1 MICTVFKTQAGTA
14 QTNASFSA
22 PPAAVGAH
30 EGPPELGAPDHVHE
44 EVGRRVDAHE
54 EVAEGDEG
62 VDEAVGGAVALA
74 AEEPL
79 VDVGDELEALA
90 AEEEEGDADQGGAK
104 LAVLVGSHGHL
115 KIEWWTILS
124 FIIKNK
130 RFDSTISDTSEI
142 QFLYSL
148 TNFSVI
154 SEPIC

>member
-1 MICTVFKTQAGTA
+1 MSRILFCFSFTSNNIVYLGFFFFVHIQFLLHRHLFLIQPEISMICTVFKTHAGTA

-62 VDEAVGGAVALA
+62 VDEAVGGAVVLA
-74 AEEPL
+74 AEEAL

-90 AEEEEGDADQGGAK
+90 AEEEEGDADQGGAE
-104 LAVLVGSHGHL
+104 LTVFVGGHGHL
-115 KIEWWTILS
+115 
-124 FIIKNK
+124 
-130 RFDSTISDTSEI
+130 R
-142 QFLYSL
+142 
-148 TNFSVI
+148 
-154 SEPIC
+154 